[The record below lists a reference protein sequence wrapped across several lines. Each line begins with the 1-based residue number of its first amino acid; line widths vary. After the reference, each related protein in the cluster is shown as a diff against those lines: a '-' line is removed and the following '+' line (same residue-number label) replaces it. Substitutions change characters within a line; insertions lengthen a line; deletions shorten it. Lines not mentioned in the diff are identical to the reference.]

1 MKLSTLLAQ
10 RSEQLRLAHLANL
23 AFAFSKLDDFA
34 GRIARA
40 QIRGDVC
47 LQSAD
52 PATGRYEALLTALEG
67 NQSVIEEHFTDND
80 ITVLADAI
88 AYATG
93 ETDVERTFRIEE
105 LTEIFLFP
113 LGQELAQNG
122 VFPDRDL
129 PPVADPNR
137 EA

>member
-23 AFAFSKLDDFA
+23 AFAFSKLDEFA

-52 PATGRYEALLTALEG
+52 PAAGRYEAVLTALEG
-67 NQSVIEEHFTDND
+67 SQSVIEEHFTDND
-80 ITVLADAI
+80 ITLLADAL
-88 AYATG
+88 AFTTG
-93 ETDVERTFRIEE
+93 ETDVERTFRIEQLAGE
-105 LTEIFLFP
+105 YLEP
-113 LGQELAQNG
+113 LRQELARSG

-137 EA
+137 GS